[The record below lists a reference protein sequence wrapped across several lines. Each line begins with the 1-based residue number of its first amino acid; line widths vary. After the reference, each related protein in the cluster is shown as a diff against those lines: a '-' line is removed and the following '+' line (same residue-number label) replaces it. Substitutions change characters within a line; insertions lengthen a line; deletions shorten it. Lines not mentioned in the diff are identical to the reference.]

1 MRFEQLTQRFQQ
13 ALQDA
18 QSLAMRNDNGYL
30 EAVHVLKVLLDDFD
44 GGSQSLL
51 QQARVDVARL
61 QGEVQTMIHGLP
73 KVTGQGGEILPSR
86 ELQNTLNLMDKAAA
100 KRDDTFIASELFFV
114 ALLQENGAT
123 GKLLKQA
130 GASEASLNNAID
142 AIRGGQSVDNANAED
157 AIHRSKAVGE
167 PPLMLALSAFFALRD
182 AVAAALGPGARPQLD
197 APATPE
203 AILRALHGGSLP

>member
-86 ELQNTLNLMDKAAA
+86 EL
-100 KRDDTFIASELFFV
+100 
-114 ALLQENGAT
+114 
-123 GKLLKQA
+123 
-130 GASEASLNNAID
+130 
-142 AIRGGQSVDNANAED
+142 
-157 AIHRSKAVGE
+157 
-167 PPLMLALSAFFALRD
+167 
-182 AVAAALGPGARPQLD
+182 
-197 APATPE
+197 
-203 AILRALHGGSLP
+203 

>member
-100 KRDDTFIASELFFV
+100 KRGDTFIASELFFV

-130 GASEASLNNAID
+130 GASEASLNHAID
-142 AIRGGQSVDNANAED
+142 AIRG
-157 AIHRSKAVGE
+157 
-167 PPLMLALSAFFALRD
+167 
-182 AVAAALGPGARPQLD
+182 
-197 APATPE
+197 
-203 AILRALHGGSLP
+203 

>member
-61 QGEVQTMIHGLP
+61 QSEVQTMIHGLP
-73 KVTGQGGEILPSR
+73 KVTGQGGEILPSS
-86 ELQNTLNLMDKAAA
+86 ELQNTLNLMTKQQPNAAIPS
-100 KRDDTFIASELFFV
+100 IASELFFV
-114 ALLQENGAT
+114 ALLQKRRNGNY
-123 GKLLKQA
+123 K
-130 GASEASLNNAID
+130 ASRS
-142 AIRGGQSVDNANAED
+142 IRSQ
-157 AIHRSKAVGE
+157 
-167 PPLMLALSAFFALRD
+167 
-182 AVAAALGPGARPQLD
+182 
-197 APATPE
+197 PE
-203 AILRALHGGSLP
+203 QCH